1 MPERSTSLYK
11 FGIDMDV
18 KTLGESIPPLSI
30 DQITLAIAITQPE
43 QSCPVCVYRKFTE
56 LKARGKKQKTIMSE
70 VSGRFENPS
79 GYPGPWK
86 LNLWEEHEGGL
97 LQVQLSR

>member
-43 QSCPVCVYRKFTE
+43 QSCPVSLYRKFTE
-56 LKARGKKQKTIMSE
+56 LKARYQGTQ
-70 VSGRFENPS
+70 
-79 GYPGPWK
+79 
-86 LNLWEEHEGGL
+86 GL
-97 LQVQLSR
+97 GN